1 MRWFIGI
8 ILFDMLNI
16 FNIFNISNAFLNFK
30 LNKPFL
36 IKDSEY
42 NKKISYTIPESEKAI
57 IKKINGFY
65 GMIGP
70 DINITN
76 IDNLFNLF
84 TGDGIINGVFIEN
97 GEITVLNHF
106 IRTEKIIYEQTNGKF
121 LKNSFSIGFNML
133 MNKLKLQPNIMGVAN
148 TAILN
153 VNNRNEIYALFERDL
168 PYKLNVNFKEKTVE
182 TIKKLDIKGIEY
194 FSGHSK
200 YLDTYTKK
208 NDYIDIIHN
217 IHTLEYNIL
226 LNTVNYHILNDNF
239 ERVDTHKI
247 KMNYIPI
254 VHDFIIFDDGR
265 FFLMDSPLKIDFTK
279 ILTNVFSFNMDM
291 KIYIS
296 LQQNEKTYFRL
307 YDPYRDIEKTYVYN
321 KGLYCFHY
329 AYYVENNDFIEI
341 YSSVYKKLDFT
352 DLDIY
357 GIYSKITINKK
368 SGNVDIISTDEL
380 KKYNLDFPVKYKNYI
395 ILRNIYNNTVNGFV
409 VCKGLEIVNKLLFDD
424 IYFSGE
430 PVIVNIN
437 EDSDKE
443 IPYLISFAYD
453 ENQYGYL
460 IIIKLFDYS
469 ETTPDFIK
477 IPLNIKLN
485 IGFHSIFIP
494 NK

>member
-1 MRWFIGI
+1 MKWCIGI
-8 ILFDMLNI
+8 IL
-16 FNIFNISNAFLNFK
+16 FNISNAFLNFK
-30 LNKPFL
+30 INKPFL
-36 IKDSEY
+36 IRDSEY
-42 NKKISYTIPESEKAI
+42 NKKISYTISEPERDI

-65 GMIGP
+65 GIIGP
-70 DINITN
+70 YINITN

-97 GEITVLNHF
+97 GEISVLNHF
-106 IRTEKIIYEQTNGKF
+106 IRTEKIMYEQINGKF
-121 LKNSFSIGFNML
+121 LKNSFLIGFNML

-153 VNNRNEIYALFERDL
+153 VNNRNDIYALFERDL
-168 PYKLNVNFKEKTVE
+168 PYKLNINFKERTIK

-208 NDYIDIIHN
+208 DNYIDITHN

-226 LNTVNYHILNDNF
+226 LNIVNYHILNENF

-254 VHDFIIFDDGR
+254 VHDFIIFDNGK
-265 FFLMDSPLKIDFTK
+265 FFLMDSPLKIDFDK
-279 ILTNVFSFNMDM
+279 ILKNIFSFNMDV
-291 KIYIS
+291 YIS
-296 LQQNEKTYFRL
+296 LQKNEKTYFRL
-307 YDPYRDIEKTYVYN
+307 YDPYRNIEKTYVYN

-329 AYYVENNDFIEI
+329 AYYVENIDFIEI
-341 YSSVYKKLDFT
+341 YSSVYEKLDFT
-352 DLDIY
+352 HLDIY
-357 GIYSKITINKK
+357 GIYSKIIINKQ
-368 SGNVDIISTDEL
+368 SGEVDVISSDEL

-395 ILRNIYNNTVNGFV
+395 ILRNIYNNAINGFV
-409 VCKGLEIVNKLLFDD
+409 VCRGLEIINKLFFND

-430 PVIVNIN
+430 PVIVNI
-437 EDSDKE
+437 DKNSEE

-453 ENQYGYL
+453 DNKNGYL
-460 IIIKLFDYS
+460 MIINLFDYS
-469 ETTPDFIK
+469 ESTPNFIK